1 LRREFE
7 LRYPATPC
15 VVSTVL
21 PCGERADAR
30 GIPRGRQT
38 LGERMPT
45 PDLTDGDPVP
55 ECAPSCPALLDVKRR
70 LAEHR
75 QRSRRLASELVL
87 AEERQRR
94 VIAEDLHDHLGQG
107 LALLRLKLHELQADA
122 VFCGLDHALDDMD
135 TLLAQAIRYT
145 RSLTNEISPPVLYEL
160 GLSAA
165 IEALAES
172 VGRKQGLSIVV
183 TGEVPPT
190 LLPQPVQVVLY
201 RSLRELMHNVV
212 KHARAKRV
220 QLRFSVVDETFTVTV
235 KDDGVGFSTQEEGLP
250 GPAHPGSGFGLF
262 CIRERLHDLGGG
274 LQILSE
280 PGRGAELR
288 LELPLV
294 AEET

>member
-1 LRREFE
+1 M
-7 LRYPATPC
+7 PAT
-15 VVSTVL
+15 
-21 PCGERADAR
+21 A
-30 GIPRGRQT
+30 
-38 LGERMPT
+38 PT
-45 PDLTDGDPVP
+45 DPAPIP
-55 ECAPSCPALLDVKRR
+55 ECASNCAALAEAERR
-70 LAEHR
+70 LLEHR

-135 TLLAQAIRYT
+135 ALLAQAIRYT

-183 TGEVPPT
+183 TGEVSPT

-201 RSLRELMHNVV
+201 RSLRELLHNVV
-212 KHARAKRV
+212 KHAQAKQV
-220 QLRFSVVDETFTVTV
+220 QLRFGVEDQTFTLTV

-250 GPAHPGSGFGLF
+250 GPAHPGAGFGLF
-262 CIRERLHDLGGG
+262 CIRERLHDLGGR
-274 LQILSE
+274 LQVLSE

-288 LELPLV
+288 LELPL
-294 AEET
+294 AAGET